1 MARRLIGVP
10 WNGARIAGHDRIEND
25 GGNNSGRK
33 NANLPPGVQLMKAWR
48 VMDESSTHCHFGP

>member
-1 MARRLIGVP
+1 MARRLIEVP

-25 GGNNSGRK
+25 GGNNSAARTLICLR
-33 NANLPPGVQLMKAWR
+33 AIMKAWR